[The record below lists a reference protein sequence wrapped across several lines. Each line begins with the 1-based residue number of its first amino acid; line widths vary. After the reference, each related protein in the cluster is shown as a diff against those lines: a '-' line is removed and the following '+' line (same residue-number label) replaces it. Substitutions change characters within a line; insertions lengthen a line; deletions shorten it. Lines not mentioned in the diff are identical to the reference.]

1 MIITSKMFIAIMFYI
16 AAVNFLFNIFIV
28 FFFDMDSEIV
38 TAVYTWANGIF
49 FVLSIIVAYV
59 GTL

>member
-28 FFFDMDSEIV
+28 FFFDMDDEKVI
-38 TAVYTWANGIF
+38 AVYTWANGIF
-49 FVLSIIVAYV
+49 FVLSVIVACV
-59 GTL
+59 GTW

>member
-16 AAVNFLFNIFIV
+16 AAVSFLFNIFIV
-28 FFFDMDSEIV
+28 FFFDMDDEKV

-49 FVLSIIVAYV
+49 FVLSVIVAYV
-59 GTL
+59 GTW